1 MRFSTVRIDGRPRT
15 LLERGGV
22 QIDLAA
28 VAGGD
33 FPAGRALVE
42 ALVAGD
48 AAVGR
53 VVRCAMDGD
62 PTTLPTV
69 AAGAGRRLPP
79 VPDPGQIF
87 AIGLNYL
94 SHCREQGKEAPAEP
108 LFFSKL
114 VTALVATGDDIVHW
128 PLTRE
133 LDYEG
138 ELAVVIGRGGRAIPE
153 AEALSHVFGYTI
165 MNDVTARDLQRTD
178 RQWAR
183 AKGMDTFAP
192 MGPVVVT
199 ADEVPDPQAL
209 RIRTWVNG
217 AQLQDASTAEMT
229 FPVARLI
236 AHVSK
241 TITLRPG
248 DILSTGTP
256 AGVGVFAD
264 PPHFLK
270 AGDEVRIAIDG
281 IGELVNRVVAGR

>member
-1 MRFSTVRIDGRPRT
+1 MKLATLLIDGRTRT
-15 LLERGGV
+15 VLERDGAR
-22 QIDLAA
+22 IDLAG
-28 VAGGD
+28 VADGD
-33 FPAGRALVE
+33 FPVGRALVE
-42 ALVAGD
+42 ALVAGRPAVVEAVRRAAD
-48 AAVGR
+48 ADLA
-53 VVRCAMDGD
+53 
-62 PTTLPTV
+62 TLPTI

-79 VPDPGQIF
+79 VPDPGQIL

-108 LFFSKL
+108 LFFGKL
-114 VTALVATGDDIVHW
+114 VTALVASGDDIVHW
-128 PLTRE
+128 PLTQE

-153 AEALSHVFGYTI
+153 AEAMSHVFGYTI

-199 ADEVPDPQAL
+199 ADEVADAQAL

-217 AQLQDASTAEMT
+217 AQVQDASTAEMT
-229 FPVARLI
+229 FPIARVI

-256 AGVGVFAD
+256 AGVGVFAK
-264 PPHFLK
+264 PPRFLK

-281 IGELVNRVVAGR
+281 IGEIVNRVVGV